1 MILVVT
7 PAGEI
12 ATTPGAAAA
21 AVVTVLD
28 GGVATVGA
36 NVSVA
41 EQPVITDAAARTAT
55 VPHIGGRDGRDRTR
69 SIYATL
75 ATVMQR
81 TRFWECCRP

>member
-12 ATTPGAAAA
+12 ATTPGAGAA
-21 AVVTVLD
+21 AVITVLD
-28 GGVATVGA
+28 GEVDTVGA
-36 NVSVA
+36 DVSVA
-41 EQPVITDAAARTAT
+41 EQPVITDAAVRTAT
-55 VPHIGGRDGRDRTR
+55 VFKIRGRDAHDRTR

-81 TRFWECCRP
+81 TRYWECCRP

>member
-12 ATTPGAAAA
+12 ATTAGAVAAAA
-21 AVVTVLD
+21 VTVLD
-28 GGVATVGA
+28 GEVDTVGA

-55 VPHIGGRDGRDRTR
+55 VPDIRRRDGRDRTR

>member
-12 ATTPGAAAA
+12 ATTAGAVAA

-28 GGVATVGA
+28 GEVDAVGA
-36 NVSVA
+36 FVPVA
-41 EQPVITDAAARTAT
+41 EQPIIADAARTAT
-55 VPHIGGRDGRDRTR
+55 VPHVRGRDGRDRTR

-75 ATVMQR
+75 ATVTQR
-81 TRFWECCRP
+81 TRIWECCRP